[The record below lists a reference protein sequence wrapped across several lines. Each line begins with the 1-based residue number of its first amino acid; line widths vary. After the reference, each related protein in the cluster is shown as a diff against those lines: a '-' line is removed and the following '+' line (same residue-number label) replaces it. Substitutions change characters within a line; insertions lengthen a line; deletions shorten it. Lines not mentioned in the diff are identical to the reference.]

1 MTFGSTT
8 IRVRVAQRDR
18 LRHLAD
24 ERSSTMTE
32 TLDDALDALR
42 RDQFYRSMTTAE
54 AELRSDPDAYL
65 EYVAERDSWLGA
77 ELV

>member
-1 MTFGSTT
+1 
-8 IRVRVAQRDR
+8 
-18 LRHLAD
+18 
-24 ERSSTMTE
+24 MTE

-42 RDQFYRSMTTAE
+42 RDQFYRSMTTVE
-54 AELRSDPDAYL
+54 AELRSDPDTYL

>member
-1 MTFGSTT
+1 
-8 IRVRVAQRDR
+8 
-18 LRHLAD
+18 
-24 ERSSTMTE
+24 MTE